1 MIKKSALTALLLIL
15 STGPAFAH
23 GGRTNAQG
31 CHNDR
36 AKGTYHCHGGR
47 SEPAVKR
54 AASASQSLS
63 PSTRTSEAFSP
74 SPVST
79 PNSNMVVLNASIDM
93 DEEKGSA
100 HFYFK
105 NCDEARALN
114 KAPMNTVAQG
124 YRGVL
129 DSNNDGVACGLG
141 DE

>member
-1 MIKKSALTALLLIL
+1 MIKKSVLTALLLIL

-36 AKGTYHCHGGR
+36 ANGTYHCHGGR

-54 AASASQSLS
+54 TASVSQSLV
-63 PSTRTSEAFSP
+63 PSTRTSERLAP
-74 SPVST
+74 SVEPT
-79 PNSNMVVLNASIDM
+79 FNSNSVVLNAPLDP
-93 DEEKGSA
+93 DAQVGAA

-114 KAPMNTVAQG
+114 KAPMKTVAQG
-124 YRGVL
+124 YREVL
-129 DSNNDGVACGLG
+129 DSNNDGVACGVG